1 MGPGGYTFLGRPG
14 IRDASAGIYL
24 LLRVL
29 ILVLILLAL
38 AAPAAAGG
46 FDHSTWER
54 VLKARVNAIG
64 EVDYAALKANRN
76 LDEYIRLLG
85 ESGPA
90 NRPELFPSRAHQL
103 AYWLNAYN
111 AFVMK
116 GVVDNYPTRS
126 VRDLGALYGF
136 FRRKD
141 YTAGG
146 VRISLLNLEDDIL
159 RKQYRDPRLHFVI
172 VCASISCPFL
182 SRDAFTGETLEPH
195 LERLA
200 REFINQRRNLTIN
213 AAANLVT
220 LGAVFGLRDYV
231 KDFEA
236 TGVSLLD
243 YVRSY
248 AGEENRRALGALKN
262 PKIKFYDYDWS
273 INDPGSRARAR
284 SALERELAQA
294 AR

>member
-85 ESGPA
+85 ESSPA

-146 VRISLLNLEDDIL
+146 VRIRD
-159 RKQYRDPRLHFVI
+159 RKSV
-172 VCASISCPFL
+172 V
-182 SRDAFTGETLEPH
+182 
-195 LERLA
+195 
-200 REFINQRRNLTIN
+200 
-213 AAANLVT
+213 
-220 LGAVFGLRDYV
+220 
-231 KDFEA
+231 
-236 TGVSLLD
+236 
-243 YVRSY
+243 
-248 AGEENRRALGALKN
+248 
-262 PKIKFYDYDWS
+262 
-273 INDPGSRARAR
+273 
-284 SALERELAQA
+284 
-294 AR
+294 